1 MGGYHVGKVC
11 GVGEQGSVG
20 QGLSSP
26 PIRLFTCVCLCVV
39 CSVGKLTHGVAPSN
53 RGLSSGWEYFMKCAV
68 NHLQHTRLCQGMRA
82 VSPRRLGEFSHGKPV
97 SATKI
102 VIWRLNTT
110 MLSQSERYSS
120 PIAALI
126 KGEDKLLPC
135 QLLRVRLKASEG

>member
-1 MGGYHVGKVC
+1 
-11 GVGEQGSVG
+11 
-20 QGLSSP
+20 
-26 PIRLFTCVCLCVV
+26 
-39 CSVGKLTHGVAPSN
+39 
-53 RGLSSGWEYFMKCAV
+53 MKCAV

-82 VSPRRLGEFSHGKPV
+82 VSPRRLGEFSQGKPV

-135 QLLRVRLKASEG
+135 QLLRVKLKTSEG